1 MMPESL
7 NPNLYSALKKE
18 EPGFSDYDLQDMS
31 DVATYISW
39 AQYHGIELNIEV
51 TDEQS
56 KWCYA
61 ASDQFLYEWF
71 EASDDYWK
79 LSSNQ
84 LLKLIDEVIE
94 ISAFGADPSD
104 SKF

>member
-1 MMPESL
+1 
-7 NPNLYSALKKE
+7 
-18 EPGFSDYDLQDMS
+18 MS